1 MTDTHSAMNAPQW
14 CRAPSHMEVDLYA
27 RHECLCCGDPEA
39 LAGAS
44 AARKWVR
51 SMSLPSIPR
60 SKKVPVLRC
69 DFSDDT
75 RWKETWKL
83 IVAATEDG
91 FQKSVTKIEDRD
103 FTGLDTSAFLEL
115 VRQLPKSFPHPLV
128 FFADATTMSDP
139 EHTLFVAWAWKDEY
153 EGQFMR
159 CLPSDVLAIENNV
172 IDNMPWEEFHDAVG
186 DDGVSR
192 TD

>member
-1 MTDTHSAMNAPQW
+1 MN
-14 CRAPSHMEVDLYA
+14 
-27 RHECLCCGDPEA
+27 
-39 LAGAS
+39 
-44 AARKWVR
+44 
-51 SMSLPSIPR
+51 LPPIP
-60 SKKVPVLRC
+60 KTKEVPVLRC
-69 DFSDDT
+69 DFSDDE

-83 IVAATEDG
+83 IVAATEEG
-91 FQKSVTKIEDRD
+91 FQNKVTKVEDR
-103 FTGLDTSAFLEL
+103 TLDGVDTPEFLEMVNL
-115 VRQLPKSFPHPLV
+115 IPDSYPHPLV

-139 EHTLFVAWAWKDEY
+139 ERTLFVAWAWKDEY

-172 IDNMPWEEFHDAVG
+172 IDNMPWEEFYEAVG